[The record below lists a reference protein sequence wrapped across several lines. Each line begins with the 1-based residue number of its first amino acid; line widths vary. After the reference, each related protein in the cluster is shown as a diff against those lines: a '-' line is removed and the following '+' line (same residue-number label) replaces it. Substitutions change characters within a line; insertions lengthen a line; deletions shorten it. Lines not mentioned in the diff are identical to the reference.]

1 MDGDR
6 ALTIATA
13 LAIVM
18 IVLIVLR
25 QAIGQFDIVLKTVLR
40 TQEDESDSEPVSLRP
55 APAVVVAAIVALS
68 LLIAFLTW

>member
-40 TQEDESDSEPVSLRP
+40 TQEDESD
-55 APAVVVAAIVALS
+55 
-68 LLIAFLTW
+68 FGTG